1 MTIVQHI
8 MAIGVGIV
16 VSARRVSVTS
26 SYAHQSFVAIFD
38 DFEKSSAKS
47 VMLEERRVE
56 GEGEREE
63 WGGLKCSTLGK
74 IATS

>member
-1 MTIVQHI
+1 

-38 DFEKSSAKS
+38 DFEKSSAKIS
-47 VMLEERRVE
+47 NAGGKEGGRR
-56 GEGEREE
+56 GGEREE

>member
-16 VSARRVSVTS
+16 VSARHVSVTS

-38 DFEKSSAKS
+38 DFEKSSAKIS
-47 VMLEERRVE
+47 NLEERRV
-56 GEGEREE
+56 EGEREE
-63 WGGLKCSTLGK
+63 WGGLKCSTMGK

>member
-38 DFEKSSAKS
+38 DFEKSSAKIS
-47 VMLEERRVE
+47 NAGGKE
-56 GEGEREE
+56 GGGREREE

>member
-1 MTIVQHI
+1 
-8 MAIGVGIV
+8 MAIGVGIE
-16 VSARRVSVTS
+16 VSARHVSVTS
-26 SYAHQSFVAIFD
+26 AHQSFVAIFD

-56 GEGEREE
+56 GEREE